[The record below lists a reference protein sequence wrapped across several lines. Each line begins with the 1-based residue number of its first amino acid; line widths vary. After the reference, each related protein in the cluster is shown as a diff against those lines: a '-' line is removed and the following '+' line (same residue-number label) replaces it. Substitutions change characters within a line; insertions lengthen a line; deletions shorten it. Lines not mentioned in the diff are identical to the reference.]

1 MFKKRLSELRK
12 LNGINQAE
20 LAEALDVARMTINY
34 YESGKRTPDI
44 SFAIKAAEY
53 FGVTID
59 YLVGKADN
67 LSEEN
72 AKFTKGKLKLLDG
85 IVAKLPAQPTQELID
100 SLYKALKIGY
110 DNGVEQDVLFMIT
123 NANYQARCIV
133 ESQNKYQTACE
144 SQKVMTDVINSV
156 VNGMCR
162 TKK

>member
-1 MFKKRLSELRK
+1 MFKKRLTELRK

-72 AKFTKGKLKLLDG
+72 AKFTMGKLKLLDG
-85 IVAKLPAQPTQELID
+85 IIAELPAQPTQELID
-100 SLYKALKIGY
+100 SLYKALKTGY

-123 NANYQARCIV
+123 NANYQARSIV

-144 SQKVMTDVINSV
+144 SQKVMTDVINSA